1 MGWHKDFCLFTP
13 VVHILWVVWY
23 ENKHTQQNSLF
34 LFKAAWITILP
45 TSSCCRK
52 PVSMSLPCTLCLE
65 ALARHGSLMC
75 ASLADGLSKSWI
87 QQAEDFWTHQ
97 GMQASRRNKSCR
109 SSHGVASGSRLGGRT
124 RPREDTSGRYVKSKL
139 AVDDQAMLIEMV
151 PTPVKAVFR
160 AGRLKFLEHAL
171 LWNHAVSYQS
181 RRGDE
186 AVVKEGWG

>member
-1 MGWHKDFCLFTP
+1 
-13 VVHILWVVWY
+13 
-23 ENKHTQQNSLF
+23 
-34 LFKAAWITILP
+34 
-45 TSSCCRK
+45 
-52 PVSMSLPCTLCLE
+52 
-65 ALARHGSLMC
+65 MC

-109 SSHGVASGSRLGGRT
+109 SSHGVAGATSLQFNKKPWVGVAIGSRLGGRT
-124 RPREDTSGRYVKSKL
+124 RQREDTSGRYVKSKL

-160 AGRLKFLEHAL
+160 AGRLKLLEHAL
-171 LWNHAVSYQS
+171 LWNHVVSYQS

>member
-1 MGWHKDFCLFTP
+1 MGSMVWHKDFCLFTP
-13 VVHILWVVWY
+13 VVQILWVVWY
-23 ENKHTQQNSLF
+23 YKQTHTTKQPVVF
-34 LFKAAWITILP
+34 LFKAAWLTSLP

-109 SSHGVASGSRLGGRT
+109 SSHGVVGATSLQFNKNLGWALQVDPDWEGELV
-124 RPREDTSGRYVKSKL
+124 RERILQVG
-139 AVDDQAMLIEMV
+139 M
-151 PTPVKAVFR
+151 
-160 AGRLKFLEHAL
+160 
-171 LWNHAVSYQS
+171 
-181 RRGDE
+181 
-186 AVVKEGWG
+186 

>member
-1 MGWHKDFCLFTP
+1 MAHYSPHKQLLQKARQHVLALHPLPRGIGKAWEPHVCLACRRFVQELDSEGRGLLDAPRHAGKSKKQIVQVISWRCWRNLTS
-13 VVHILWVVWY
+13 V
-23 ENKHTQQNSLF
+23 QQQ
-34 LFKAAWITILP
+34 P
-45 TSSCCRK
+45 G
-52 PVSMSLPCTLCLE
+52 V
-65 ALARHGSLMC
+65 
-75 ASLADGLSKSWI
+75 
-87 QQAEDFWTHQ
+87 
-97 GMQASRRNKSCR
+97 
-109 SSHGVASGSRLGGRT
+109 GVAIGSRMGGRT

-139 AVDDQAMLIEMV
+139 VVDDQAMLIEMV